1 MFFPFGS
8 WSSFLTAPCLG
19 VLIFFFSTS
28 HHLQRQHHQHLT
40 TMSTDPIGE
49 HADANANANDDTRPY
64 VSQQS
69 SASSSGLALSK
80 DPIRHNGVS
89 TPIELR
95 RGLGI
100 RGLVPSA
107 YISLDLDVERCM
119 EQIAA
124 KKGRPIDQ
132 YSYLQSIQDVSE
144 RLYFAILTKHTATVM
159 PIVYTPIVGEGK
171 YPIMHCENNMLCV
184 SL

>member
-1 MFFPFGS
+1 MAS
-8 WSSFLTAPCLG
+8 YSST
-19 VLIFFFSTS
+19 
-28 HHLQRQHHQHLT
+28 
-40 TMSTDPIGE
+40 TDPIGK
-49 HADANANANDDTRPY
+49 HADTTNLQL
-64 VSQQS
+64 SHHS
-69 SASSSGLALSK
+69 SASDSGLVLSK

-107 YISLDLDVERCM
+107 YIPLELDVERCM

-159 PIVYTPIVGEGK
+159 PIVYTPIVGEGT
-171 YPIMHCENNMLCV
+171 YVYRYIESNPIEFL
-184 SL
+184 SRQPTSS

>member
-1 MFFPFGS
+1 MA
-8 WSSFLTAPCLG
+8 SSS
-19 VLIFFFSTS
+19 ST
-28 HHLQRQHHQHLT
+28 
-40 TMSTDPIGE
+40 TDPIGQ
-49 HADANANANDDTRPY
+49 HAADNTNLQY
-64 VSQQS
+64 SQHS
-69 SASSSGLALSK
+69 SVSSSGLVLSK

-100 RGLVPSA
+100 RGLVPAA
-107 YISLDLDVERCM
+107 YIPLELDVERCM

-144 RLYFAILTKHTATVM
+144 RLYFAILTKYTATVM

-171 YPIMHCENNMLCV
+171 IRYYHTTC
-184 SL
+184 